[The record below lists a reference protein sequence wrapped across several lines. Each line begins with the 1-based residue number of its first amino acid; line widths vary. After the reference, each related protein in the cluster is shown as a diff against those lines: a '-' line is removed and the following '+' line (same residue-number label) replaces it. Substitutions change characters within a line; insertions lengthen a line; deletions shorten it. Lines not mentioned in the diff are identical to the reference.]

1 MPPQCLAARAVSLA
15 LALPRPIPALADPA
29 PPHNLPNQQLR
40 MRLFIPRFDAIPE
53 RRRRELFLEYYN
65 LLAEAGALPAAAAGS
80 AAAGPGGGSGGGV
93 LTTTGDLA
101 AAEEDAQLELLR
113 QEQAKLKEEYD
124 RWGGYK
130 CCVHH
135 WSNNFCLCQ
144 QLEPANTRT
153 IRQVS
158 STHSPTC
165 EWPAPPPLPLTL
177 TIAHA
182 MFHPPPAGWRPS

>member
-15 LALPRPIPALADPA
+15 LALPRPSPALADPA

-40 MRLFIPRFDAIPE
+40 IRLFIPRFDAIPE

-65 LLAEAGALPAAAAGS
+65 LLAEAGVLPAAAAGS

-93 LTTTGDLA
+93 PTTTGDLA

-124 RWGGYK
+124 RWGGGLSAVYITRATTS
-130 CCVHH
+130 VYA
-135 WSNNFCLCQ
+135 NNWN
-144 QLEPANTRT
+144 QLTQEERFG
-153 IRQVS
+153 R
-158 STHSPTC
+158 
-165 EWPAPPPLPLTL
+165 WPALTRP
-177 TIAHA
+177 HA
-182 MFHPPPAGWRPS
+182 NGQHHHRCLSL